1 MSDDAQMDG
10 GDTGANLED
19 RTSNFIGVETEAEA
33 VRYYGWFGL
42 IHSVGAVLFYINMN
56 HNYYTAIASSWYT
69 SNIYYFA
76 PVGFGWLMM
85 SYFDGELMRKIYRK
99 IVLMSLI
106 GPFWNHWW
114 MIIDYILVGQ
124 NGGKDWDWTT
134 GIDGITAYDELWFY
148 LAGALYVFY
157 TVFESLVQLQ
167 LAPMI
172 INWTETASIKANDG
186 SEDDSKLF
194 SNFSK
199 LLAVN
204 I

>member
-33 VRYYGWFGL
+33 VRYYGLFGL
-42 IHSVGAVLFYINMN
+42 IHSVGAVLIYINMN
-56 HNYYTAIASSWYT
+56 HNYYTAVASGWYS
-69 SNIYYFA
+69 SNFYYFA

-99 IVLMSLI
+99 IVLLSLV
-106 GPFWNHWW
+106 GPFWDHWW
-114 MIIDYILVGQ
+114 ALIDFILAGE
-124 NGGKDWDWTT
+124 NGGKDWDWSCTN
-134 GIDGITAYDELWFY
+134 GADCITAYDELWFY
-148 LAGALYVFY
+148 LSLALYSFY
-157 TVFESLVQLQ
+157 TLFEGLVQLQ

-186 SEDDSKLF
+186 SEDDSKL
-194 SNFSK
+194 
-199 LLAVN
+199 LAVN